1 MKFEAGAELS
11 TKVSASDG
19 ELFTLAQDSHTTCGN
34 NFTYL
39 FIVQMDGSKN
49 TFFFKDYFFFC
60 IS

>member
-11 TKVSASDG
+11 TKVSAPDG
-19 ELFTLAQDSHTTCGN
+19 ELFTLGHDSHTTCGN

-49 TFFFKDYFFFC
+49 NFFVKH
-60 IS
+60 